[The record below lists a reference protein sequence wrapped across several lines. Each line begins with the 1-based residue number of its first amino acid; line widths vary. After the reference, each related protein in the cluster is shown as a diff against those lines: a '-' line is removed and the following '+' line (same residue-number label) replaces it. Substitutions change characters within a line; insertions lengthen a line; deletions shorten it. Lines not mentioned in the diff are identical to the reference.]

1 MNIFALPGSIK
12 TAVKRMAL
20 LGFDGPSQASI
31 KLFFAKQPELSLVQP
46 ELAEL
51 LVVNGDQGQPP
62 EQLFRSY
69 LERYGRP
76 GVLISARELS
86 WPGFVLLKKPYS
98 SSELMGAIGQLQDST
113 YLGQLRSAMNWAGT
127 KEQTPAADKIESKPS
142 KSADAAT
149 DLRTDAFGDYKARVD
164 AGLDAMQRLQEA
176 KQQQSQ
182 KQALLKQRLREGRD
196 ASHQAAKAAA
206 AQMIAVD
213 VETKID
219 RIEGVE
225 PVEVMVAPP
234 LPDIVPSYP
243 VSELES
249 IQALEELHLPGLAPL
264 PSVAKMDQSMI
275 NRCCGHHPD
284 VDVRNPKQ
292 RRGLYFNAN
301 GAFLSWLPRAVN
313 KARLSQLPVEIAGLP
328 CPLIYLPEEDCFWG
342 DFDQELL
349 LQYAL
354 SRFGMTELELRNRP
368 DLEMI
373 KPVAKNADPINES
386 RDALIWKMALWSTR
400 GRLSQHLDP
409 EAVYT
414 LLGKP
419 DFSRLLAIPHAEAIT
434 DLWYQQCFSAVNV
447 TSMLQVPQRY
457 VFAYMSAADA
467 LGWLQR

>member
-1 MNIFALPGSIK
+1 MNIFAMPGSIK
-12 TAVKRMAL
+12 TAIKRVAL

-51 LVVNGDQGQPP
+51 LVVNGDQGLSP
-62 EQLFRSY
+62 EQLFSDY

-76 GVLISARELS
+76 GVLISARELQ

-98 SSELMGAIGQLQDST
+98 SSELIGAIAQSEDST
-113 YLGQLRSAMNWAGT
+113 YLEQIRCALDSTGVKEPLPSVAMVEPASA
-127 KEQTPAADKIESKPS
+127 EPAPAVI
-142 KSADAAT
+142 

-176 KQQQSQ
+176 KQQQGQ
-182 KQALLKQRLREGRD
+182 KQALLKQRLHEGRE
-196 ASHQAAKAAA
+196 ASRLAAKSAV
-206 AQMIAVD
+206 AQMMAVD
-213 VETKID
+213 FDADADVRVKQPVKTKITPPSPD
-219 RIEGVE
+219 K
-225 PVEVMVAPP
+225 APA
-234 LPDIVPSYP
+234 YP
-243 VSELES
+243 ASELES
-249 IQALEELHLPGLAPL
+249 IKPLEELHLLPPSAPQ
-264 PSVAKMDQSMI
+264 PRVVKMDQSMI

-284 VDVRNPKQ
+284 VNVRNPQQ
-292 RRGLYFNAN
+292 RRGLYFNAS
-301 GAFLSWLPRAVN
+301 GAFLNWLPRAVN

-373 KPVAKNADPINES
+373 KPVARNADPIHEP

-414 LLGKP
+414 LVAKP
-419 DFSRLLAIPHAEAIT
+419 DFSRLLAIPHAEDIT
-434 DLWYQQCFSAVNV
+434 ELWHQQCFSAVNV
-447 TSMLQVPQRY
+447 IRMLQVPQRY

>member
-1 MNIFALPGSIK
+1 MNIFAMHGSVN
-12 TAVKRMAL
+12 TAVKRMAV
-20 LGFDGPSQASI
+20 LGFDGPAQASI

-76 GVLISARELS
+76 GVLLSARELN

-98 SSELMGAIGQLQDST
+98 SSELMSAIGQLQDSA
-113 YLGQLRSAMNWAGT
+113 YIDQICCSLDSAEVT
-127 KEQTPAADKIESKPS
+127 DQVQAAAPGK
-142 KSADAAT
+142 KSAKPDAMAT

-176 KQQQSQ
+176 KQQKGQ
-182 KQALLKQRLREGRD
+182 KQALLKQRLHEGLE
-196 ASHQAAKAAA
+196 ASRQAAKSAV
-206 AQMIAVD
+206 AQMMADKAEKAKPKV
-213 VETKID
+213 T
-219 RIEGVE
+219 
-225 PVEVMVAPP
+225 EVTPALADNPP
-234 LPDIVPSYP
+234 PYP
-243 VSELES
+243 TSELES
-249 IQALEELHLPGLAPL
+249 IQSLEALHLL
-264 PSVAKMDQSMI
+264 PPEPKLGVAKMDQSMV

-284 VDVRNPKQ
+284 VNVHNPQQ

-301 GAFLSWLPRAVN
+301 GAFLNWLPRAVN
-313 KARLSQLPVEIAGLP
+313 KARLSQLPVEIVGLP
-328 CPLIYLPEEDCFWG
+328 CPLIYLPEEDRFWG

-368 DLEMI
+368 DLEVI
-373 KPVAKNADPINES
+373 KPVARNADPINES

-414 LLGKP
+414 LLAKP
-419 DFSRLLAIPHAEAIT
+419 DFNRLLAIPHAEDIT
-434 DLWYQQCFSAVNV
+434 ELWHQQCFSAVNV
-447 TSMLQVPQRY
+447 TRMLQIPQRY